1 MKSLKTF
8 AAFVL
13 NECLEEYLAVYMGC
27 VKKND
32 IPILKEV
39 THLTPEQLNE
49 VTRQSAIKF
58 LSSLRDGTALENA
71 AEGLRAWEANN
82 HPTVPKATR
91 IHPSDLVLIYAC
103 QKFSLY
109 KLLPAFAPA
118 SVDSMVITS
127 ELEQYYTE
135 VHNNAVQLLFKLQQR
150 AEQEVAHK
158 NLLLEEA
165 QTLAR
170 IGSWEWDNKK
180 EKVTW
185 SNEMYRIFG
194 MKPQEKSISLEFFM
208 SFLLEHQTETF
219 AEVWRDKIL
228 QGEPFEH
235 EFTIVKPDGKRR
247 TLKAQSHPIYED
259 GQLIRVHGT
268 IQDVTELREAEMERE
283 VSRQKDEFMGIASH
297 ELKTPLTSV
306 KAYID
311 LMGQV
316 LKDNQDGQPQL
327 LKYVNKAKDNI
338 LKLHSL
344 IADLLDV
351 SKINAGKL
359 KLNIA
364 PVNLKE
370 VLDECIETI
379 SHISANHKIQA
390 HGDANVVVH
399 ADKHRIEQV
408 LMNYLTNAVK
418 YSPKYDKV
426 IVNVTTNEKEVQV
439 SVTDFGIGIPK
450 NKQSKVF
457 QRFYRVNDD
466 LHSFTGLGIGL
477 YISSEIIKQHK
488 GRVWFESEE
497 GKGSTFYFS
506 LPLLN

>member
-8 AAFVL
+8 AAYVL
-13 NECLEEYLAVYMGC
+13 DECLKEYVTAYMGC
-27 VKKND
+27 METSDV
-32 IPILKEV
+32 PILKAV
-39 THLTPEQLNE
+39 AHLTREQLDE
-49 VTRQSAIKF
+49 VAKQAATKF
-58 LSSLRDGTALENA
+58 LTSLRDGTALQVA
-71 AEGLRAWEANN
+71 AEGLRAWEANDL
-82 HPTVPKATR
+82 PTVRKGTK
-91 IHPSDLVLIYAC
+91 IHPSDLILLYAC

-109 KLLPAFAPA
+109 KLLPAFAPD
-118 SVDSMVITS
+118 SVDSMAITT
-127 ELEQYYTE
+127 ELEQYYTTIQS
-135 VHNNAVQLLFKLQQR
+135 NAVQLLFKLQQR

-165 QTLAR
+165 QALAR
-170 IGSWEWDNKK
+170 IGSWEWDNKR
-180 EKVTW
+180 EIVTW

-194 MKPQEKSISLEFFM
+194 MEPQEKPITPELFM

-219 AEVWRDKIL
+219 AEVWRDKML
-228 QGEPFEH
+228 HGVPFEH
-235 EFTIVKPDGKRR
+235 EFTIVKSDGNRR
-247 TLKAQSHPIYED
+247 TLQAQSYPIYED

-306 KAYID
+306 KAYIE

-316 LKDNQDGQPQL
+316 IKDNPNEQPQL
-327 LKYVNKAKDNI
+327 LKYVDKAKDNI

-351 SKINAGKL
+351 SKIHAGKL
-359 KLNIA
+359 QLNIV
-364 PVNLKE
+364 PVNFNELLK
-370 VLDECIETI
+370 DCIETI
-379 SHISANHKIQA
+379 SHISPHHKIHA
-390 HGDANVVVH
+390 HGNANVIVH

-418 YSPKYDKV
+418 YSPKYNQV
-426 IVNVTTNEKEVQV
+426 VVNVTSNEKEIQV
-439 SVTDFGIGIPK
+439 AVTDFGIGIPK
-450 NKQSKVF
+450 DKQSKVF

-466 LHSFTGLGIGL
+466 KYSFMGLGIGL
-477 YISSEIIKQHK
+477 YISSEIIKRHN
-488 GRVWFESEE
+488 GRVWLESEE

-506 LPLLN
+506 LPLVQ